1 MKVDEPDMKKI
12 PTELNGCCIL
22 EPTIHGDERGFFV
35 ESWNRETF
43 RSVGLDLEFVQDNHS
58 RSSRGVLRGI
68 HYQIRRPQG
77 KLVRVTQGSVF
88 DVAVD
93 IRKDSPTFGM
103 WTGVE
108 LSAKNKRM
116 FWVPPGFGHGFLVLS
131 EHADFQYKCTEFYSP
146 EDDRGIRWDDE
157 SLGIDWPIQPGSVP
171 ILSEKDLGLP
181 ELKNAELDS

>member
-1 MKVDEPDMKKI
+1 MKMI

-22 EPTIHGDERGFFV
+22 EPIVHGDDRGFFV
-35 ESWNRETF
+35 ESWNRNTF
-43 RSVGLDLEFVQDNHS
+43 SAMGLDLDFVQDNHS

-68 HYQIRRPQG
+68 HYQIKNPQG

-93 IRKDSPTFGM
+93 IRSDSPTFGR

-108 LSAKNKRM
+108 LSAENKRM
-116 FWVPPGFGHGFLVLS
+116 LWVPPGFGHAFLVLS

-146 EDDRGIRWDDE
+146 ENDRGIRWDDPDV
-157 SLGIDWPIQPGSVP
+157 GIKWPTDSSTTPT
-171 ILSEKDLGLP
+171 LSEKDLSLP
-181 ELKNAELDS
+181 SLKNAELDT